1 MSRFET
7 HLPVV
12 NLHSGELF
20 FTQHSTLITTIL
32 GSCVSLT
39 MYYNVRTKI
48 AGMCHI
54 LLPSCSRKKQCSKP
68 CTEMFRY
75 LNCTVRYMVKYFE
88 QHNILRKE
96 IEVKVFGGSDIL
108 ALTDNGRGRKSVGK
122 QNIEMAKKT
131 LHYEHINV
139 KAVHVG
145 GTFGRK
151 IFFFTDTGEVLVKR
165 IKKSLLPKQE
175 TEI

>member
-1 MSRFET
+1 
-7 HLPVV
+7 
-12 NLHSGELF
+12 
-20 FTQHSTLITTIL
+20 
-32 GSCVSLT
+32 
-39 MYYNVRTKI
+39 
-48 AGMCHI
+48 
-54 LLPSCSRKKQCSKP
+54 
-68 CTEMFRY
+68 
-75 LNCTVRYMVKYFE
+75 
-88 QHNILRKE
+88 
-96 IEVKVFGGSDIL
+96 
-108 ALTDNGRGRKSVGK
+108 VGK